1 MVTGVEVET
10 PVVVMEKVALVAPA
24 GTVTLAGAVATAVLL
39 LESVTTAPPLGAGPL
54 RVTVPCEESPPTT
67 LVGFRASDDRVTA
80 GVTVSVAVW
89 LVPL

>member
-1 MVTGVEVET
+1 MET
-10 PVVVMEKVALVAPA
+10 PVVVMEKVALVVPA

-39 LESVTTAPPLGAGPL
+39 LESVTTAPPLGAGAL
-54 RVTVPCEESPPTT
+54 RVTVPWEEFPPTT